1 MKLGKLPYRP
11 DDRTLL
17 ISNYITSL
25 LPPAPPTLDLTTKVQ
40 AWPMYSNDK
49 IGDCTCAAAGHMI
62 ELWSALT
69 GKQVT
74 PTDRQ
79 IVTMYEKVGGYNP
92 NAGSPDN
99 NPTDNGAVELDVL
112 SWWHKNSLDGFK
124 IQAFALVKPTENEH
138 VRQTLQLF
146 NGVYLGINL
155 PKSAEAQV
163 GRLWDVP
170 PNGTSGD
177 GAPGSWG
184 GHAVN
189 IVAYDQ
195 RTVTVVTWGT
205 LQKMSWNFFNTYCD
219 EAWALLPA
227 NWKSKAPQGFDFKAL
242 QNDLAQIG
250 QVQPI
255 I

>member
-1 MKLGKLPYRP
+1 M
-11 DDRTLL
+11 
-17 ISNYITSL
+17 
-25 LPPAPPTLDLTTKVQ
+25 DLSKNVN

-62 ELWSALT
+62 ELWSALAT

-92 NAGSPDN
+92 HAGSGED

-112 SWWHKNSLDGFK
+112 SWWRKHSLDGFK
-124 IQAFALVKPTENEH
+124 IHAFAFVKPTENDH

-146 NGVYLGINL
+146 DGVYLGINL
-155 PKSAEAQV
+155 PKTAEAQV
-163 GRLWDVP
+163 GSLWEVP
-170 PNGTSGD
+170 ATGPYLD

-189 IVAYDQ
+189 VVAYDPQ
-195 RTVTVVTWGT
+195 TVTVVTWGT
-205 LQKMSWNFFNTYCD
+205 LQKMSWKFFNTYCD

-227 NWKSKAPQGFDFKAL
+227 NWKKRAPVGFDFKLL
-242 QNDLAQIG
+242 QADLAQIG

-255 I
+255 AQL